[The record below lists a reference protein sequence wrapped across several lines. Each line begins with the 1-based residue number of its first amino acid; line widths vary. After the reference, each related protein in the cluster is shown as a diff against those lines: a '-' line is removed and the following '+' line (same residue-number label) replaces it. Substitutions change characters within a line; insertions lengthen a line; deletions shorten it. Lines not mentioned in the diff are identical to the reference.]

1 MISVIAKHNES
12 EVNIAHF
19 TDNTL
24 KMRCSVPSG
33 TDSVIVRW
41 LYENEE
47 ELVALIHA
55 VHHLR
60 EHGISNIALDMPYI
74 PNARQDRVQLDGE
87 VFTLKSFAKIINW
100 LNFSS
105 VTVLD
110 AHSRVSEALLERVT
124 NIMPHTAIR
133 EAIMRIK
140 WDLGHENVVTF
151 YPDEGAMKRY
161 ASSHHYPTAFGMKTR
176 NPETGKVD
184 SLKIAGDV
192 DSIKGSTVLIVDDIC
207 ARGDTAYKSAKA
219 LREAGA
225 EHVYLFVTHCEN
237 TIFGSMIVEDDVI
250 EKVFTT
256 KSIYTGNN
264 PKIEIVPN

>member
-1 MISVIAKHNES
+1 MISVLISRNETP
-12 EVNIAHF
+12 VQIGHF
-19 TDNTL
+19 TDGTL
-24 KMRCSVPSG
+24 KMNCPIPNDVG
-33 TDSVIVRW
+33 VATIRW
-41 LYENEE
+41 CYESEE
-47 ELVALIHA
+47 ELVALIHT

-60 EHGISNIALDMPYI
+60 EHGIPTLHLDMPYI

-87 VFTLKSFAKIINW
+87 VFTLKSFAKVINW

-110 AHSRVSEALLERVT
+110 AHSRVSEALLDRVV

-184 SLKIAGDV
+184 SLKIAGDTQ
-192 DSIKGSTVLIVDDIC
+192 SIAGSTVLIVDDIC
-207 ARGDTAYKSAKA
+207 ARGDTAYRSAKA

-237 TIFGSMIVEDDVI
+237 TIFSSMIVEDDII

-264 PKIEIVPN
+264 PKIEILPN